1 MNQVIN
7 DNKKQFYRTV
17 AALVVPMALQNLIN
31 VGVTSADVIMLGKV
45 SETALSASSL
55 AGQVY
60 FVMSL
65 IFFGLTSGAAVLT
78 AQYWGKN
85 DRATIEKILG
95 ISMRLGILV
104 AFIFTAAVWIMPRQ
118 IMLLFTTE
126 EPVIAEGIRYLH
138 IISCSYMITSITMVY
153 LNIMRSIERVAI
165 GTIVYAISFVANV
178 IFNAIFIFGFFGLP
192 AMGTAGAAL
201 GTLLAR
207 IIELLIVIYYDRKH
221 NDVLDFRVKL
231 LLVRDKMIM
240 RDFKI
245 YAFPVLLN
253 ELAWGLGMATITAII
268 GHMGQAAV
276 AANSVTQVSRQLSM
290 VVSFGVSGAAAILLG
305 KTIGEGKEELAKVYA
320 SRLVKLSLI
329 LGACGSVVILCVSP
343 VARHFLS
350 LSPEA
355 KEYLRYMMYIM
366 SYFVLAQSVNCTMI
380 VGVFRAGGDTRIGLI
395 LDVCGMW
402 GFAIGLGALAAFVWK
417 LPVPVVYLFLVSD
430 EVVKLIPAFYRYKS
444 RKWLKNITR

>member
-1 MNQVIN
+1 MIQ
-7 DNKKQFYRTV
+7 DNKKQFYKTV
-17 AALVVPMALQNLIN
+17 LALVIPMALQNLIN

-85 DRATIEKILG
+85 DRVTIEKILG
-95 ISMRLGILV
+95 ISIRIGLIV

-126 EPVIAEGIRYLH
+126 EPVIAEGIKYLH
-138 IISCSYMITSITMVY
+138 IISCSYIITGVTMVY
-153 LNIMRSIERVAI
+153 LNIMRSIERVGI
-165 GTIVYAISFVANV
+165 GTLVYAISFVANV
-178 IFNAIFIFGFFGLP
+178 IFNAIFIFGLLGSP

-207 IIELLIVIYYDRKH
+207 IIELGIVIFYDRK
-221 NDVLDFRVKL
+221 NNNILNFRLKL
-231 LLVRDKMIM
+231 LFVRDKLIM

-253 ELAWGLGMATITAII
+253 ELAWGLGMATIAAIV
-268 GHMGQAAV
+268 GHLGQAAV
-276 AANSVTQVSRQLSM
+276 AANSVAQVSRQLSM
-290 VVSFGVSGAAAILLG
+290 VVSFGVANATAIILG
-305 KTIGEGKEELAKVYA
+305 KTIGEGKKELAKIYA
-320 SRLVKLSLI
+320 SRLLKMSLV
-329 LGACGSVVILCVSP
+329 LGACGSLVVLGVSP
-343 VARHFLS
+343 VARHFLT

-355 KEYLRYMMYIM
+355 GEYLKYMMFIM
-366 SYFVLAQSVNCTMI
+366 AYFVLAQSVNCTMI
-380 VGVFRAGGDTRIGLI
+380 VGIFRAGGDTRIGLV
-395 LDVCGMW
+395 LDVLGMW
-402 GFAIGLGALAAFVWK
+402 VFAIGLGTVAAFVWK

-430 EVVKLIPAFYRYKS
+430 EVVKLIPAFWRYKS
-444 RKWLKNITR
+444 KRWLKNITR